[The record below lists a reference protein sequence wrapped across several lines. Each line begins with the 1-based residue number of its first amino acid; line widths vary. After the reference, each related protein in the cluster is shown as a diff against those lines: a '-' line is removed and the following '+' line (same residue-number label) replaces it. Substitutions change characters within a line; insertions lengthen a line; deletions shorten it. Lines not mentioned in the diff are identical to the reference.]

1 VIRELNPVRISLK
14 MLSLLLRPK
23 KKVRRVQ
30 EQFSSPATHGEQ
42 SAPAKYGRERA
53 EVRYAAADWT
63 ETDENDEETEEEG
76 SNGGLE
82 EEQVEQHHLGGEDD
96 DHEDGDEETPLLP
109 IFSAAHLGTIFI
121 QYYLHL
127 DKANYYR
134 CNTGLSSN
142 TCDSN
147 DCPSSK
153 RNNLDVGPTAV
164 SASITIPRETYAA
177 TDSNSTLLSSD
188 SICLDGELPTVWEG
202 STNKSSKRW

>member
-1 VIRELNPVRISLK
+1 MRILLK
-14 MLSLLLRPK
+14 MLSSLLRPK

-30 EQFSSPATHGEQ
+30 EQFTSPAPPGEQ
-42 SAPAKYGRERA
+42 SAPAKHGRERA
-53 EVRYAAADWT
+53 EARYAAADWT
-63 ETDENDEETEEEG
+63 ETDDNDEETEEED
-76 SNGGLE
+76 SNGGGLE
-82 EEQVEQHHLGGEDD
+82 EEQAELDHLGGEDD
-96 DHEDGDEETPLLP
+96 DHEDDNEGTPLLP
-109 IFSAAHLGTIFI
+109 IFSAPHLGTIFI
-121 QYYLHL
+121 QCCLHL
-127 DKANYYR
+127 DNANYYR

-188 SICLDGELPTVWEG
+188 TVCLDGELPTVWEG